1 MLEGTCLNYKPL
13 SFPYPT
19 TPYPQSNTKSTTANP
34 QLTRSPGFGVGDS
47 TSTATAAVLLTVLQ
61 ESTGR
66 LATILFAH
74 RFGQAIEPECKR
86 YRFLAD
92 VLNDGALALDVLTP
106 ALLSCLSFPSSSSP
120 TSTSTSTST
129 STLTL
134 TTTHHYYVRALLL
147 SASGILR
154 ALCGVAAGAAKAS
167 LSAHFA
173 RSGHNNLAELNAKD
187 GSQETVI
194 SLLGMLAGSLFV
206 RAVSGTTAVWLSM
219 TVLVAIHLGTNYK
232 AVRAVQLRTL
242 NRQRAQ
248 LVLRHYSATGGVL
261 SPALAAGKERVLRWR
276 SPRVDGGGKIAFAR
290 SYPRTDEIGAADLWR
305 HRGDPYVVVAVL
317 GGGRTIYMKEGATAR
332 DVLAAWFEALFLCSS
347 SGNSGGKRGEVGGA
361 AAKGGNG
368 ESSVREIMDDEEFWK
383 ALASAGW
390 DLNANALETGPAIRL
405 RVE

>member
-120 TSTSTSTST
+120 TSTSTSTT
-129 STLTL
+129 TLAL

-248 LVLRHYSATGGVL
+248 IVLRHYSATGGVL

-276 SPRVDGGGKIAFAR
+276 SPRVDGGKIAFAR

>member
-19 TPYPQSNTKSTTANP
+19 TPYPQSNTKSTTANL

-120 TSTSTSTST
+120 TSTSTSTT
-129 STLTL
+129 TLAL

-276 SPRVDGGGKIAFAR
+276 SPRVDGGKIAFAR

>member
-19 TPYPQSNTKSTTANP
+19 TPYPQSNTKSTTANL

-120 TSTSTSTST
+120 TSTSTSTT
-129 STLTL
+129 TLAL

-248 LVLRHYSATGGVL
+248 IVLRHYSATGGVL

-368 ESSVREIMDDEEFWK
+368 ESSVREVLDDEEFWK

>member
-120 TSTSTSTST
+120 TSTSTSTT
-129 STLTL
+129 TLAL

-248 LVLRHYSATGGVL
+248 LVLRHYRATGGVL

-276 SPRVDGGGKIAFAR
+276 SPRVDGGKIAFAR

>member
-1 MLEGTCLNYKPL
+1 MEGTCLNYKPL

-19 TPYPQSNTKSTTANP
+19 TPYPQSNTKSTTANL

-290 SYPRTDEIGAADLWR
+290 SYPRTEEIGAADLWR